1 MKKLTKLSILIAR
14 LLLPIILLDLIVLMI
29 SFLIAYEKD
38 ALLALRTYPYYM
50 EYIVCAITLLLG
62 GCLLAELAERNAK

>member
-1 MKKLTKLSILIAR
+1 MKKKTKLSILIAR
-14 LLLPIILLDLIVLMI
+14 LLLPIILLELIVLLI

-50 EYIVCAITLLLG
+50 EYFFCAITMLIG
-62 GCLLAELAERNAK
+62 GCLLAELADRKEK